1 MRSLV
6 LRGAAVVGLAAV
18 LLIAGCGGGG
28 GNPGACVS
36 GSPEVCAEGGNYNS
50 SGATVSPAAAS
61 GTPESSQRWAGICTL
76 EGEKSFTRSYLDEVY
91 LWYLDIPLLDPAS
104 YTDVTSYF
112 YNLLSPAVDASG
124 RYKDRFSFVVASADA
139 DSLLTGAATSYGVQW
154 QTDAQG
160 RARAAYVE
168 QGSPAQAAGLARGAE
183 LVTVLTPGT
192 PNWYPNGPAQINFVY
207 RSAPG
212 QPTATL
218 TLSSAAL
225 QADPLP
231 QVRTLT
237 STGGRK
243 VAYLLFNAHTQ
254 GAQDKLVPAIL
265 GLQQSGVTDLVL
277 DMRYNRGG
285 YLYTALG
292 LSSMLTGPQADGRV
306 FEKLKYN
313 DKRAAET
320 QASVMD
326 FSGELQV
333 GETIYPAG
341 TPLPRLALPRV
352 FVLTTGNTCSA
363 SESVINSLRGVGVQV
378 VLVGSTTCGKPYGFS
393 RKDNCGLS
401 YFPIE
406 FQGVNDQGFGDYA
419 SGFAPSCAAAD
430 DFDHA
435 LGDPGERLLATA
447 LAYADSGSC
456 PQPAARAQSSAPRPD
471 FSDSR
476 WRQPGRV
483 LLPRP

>member
-1 MRSLV
+1 
-6 LRGAAVVGLAAV
+6 
-18 LLIAGCGGGG
+18 
-28 GNPGACVS
+28 
-36 GSPEVCAEGGNYNS
+36 
-50 SGATVSPAAAS
+50 
-61 GTPESSQRWAGICTL
+61 
-76 EGEKSFTRSYLDEVY
+76 
-91 LWYLDIPLLDPAS
+91 
-104 YTDVTSYF
+104 
-112 YNLLSPAVDASG
+112 
-124 RYKDRFSFVVASADA
+124 
-139 DSLLTGAATSYGVQW
+139 VQW

-160 RARAAYVE
+160 RRRAAYVE
-168 QGSPAQAAGLARGAE
+168 AGSPAQAAGLARGAE
-183 LVTVLTPGT
+183 LVSVLTPGA
-192 PNWYPNGPAQINFVY
+192 PDWFPNGLAQISFVY

-225 QADPLP
+225 QEDPLP

-237 STGGRK
+237 SAAGHK

-254 GAQDKLVPAIL
+254 GAQDKLVPAL
-265 GLQQSGVTDLVL
+265 YSLQQAGVTDLVL

-285 YLYTALG
+285 YLYTALS

-306 FEKLKYN
+306 FEKLQYN
-313 DKRAAET
+313 DKRSDQT
-320 QASVMD
+320 QASEFD
-326 FSGELQV
+326 FSGQLQA
-333 GETIYPAG
+333 GEATYAAG

-352 FVLTTGNTCSA
+352 FVLATGNTCSA
-363 SESVINSLRGVGVQV
+363 SESVINSLRGVGVTV
-378 VLVGSTTCGKPYGFS
+378 VLVGSATCGKPYGFS

-419 SGFAPSCAAAD
+419 GGFAPTCAVAD
-430 DFDHA
+430 DFDHP

-447 LAYADSGSC
+447 LGYVDSGTC